1 MLRGA
6 GPERRVSGH
15 LELHPGDLLRHRKE
29 SRAGAIVL
37 LVLVV
42 GAVGV
47 RVGEDDEL
55 TYLADWFADCLAG
68 RPPDS
73 ALTLVGRTAESG
85 EPRGLIALPTTTA
98 CPRSSSASPS
108 PRSSSANRQPRR
120 RRPAR

>member
-55 TYLADWFADCLAG
+55 TYIADWFADCLAG
-68 RPPDS
+68 RTPDS
-73 ALTLVGRTAESG
+73 ALTLVGQDGRIRRTPWSDR
-85 EPRGLIALPTTTA
+85 PPYHHGLPEIVL
-98 CPRSSSASPS
+98 
-108 PRSSSANRQPRR
+108 
-120 RRPAR
+120 